1 MEKIAKS
8 FVQNIDE
15 KFKTTD
21 KENDVIVNYSL
32 IKSEFNLEKYDQNLK
47 NKYSNL
53 MILNFYFG
61 QNFLYFFSSRCFAF
75 DSRAI

>member
-8 FVQNIDE
+8 FIQNIDQ

-32 IKSEFNLEKYDQNLK
+32 IKSEFNLEKYDQNLN
-47 NKYSNL
+47 NKYSN
-53 MILNFYFG
+53 
-61 QNFLYFFSSRCFAF
+61 YFF
-75 DSRAI
+75 I